1 MIEKEWLVMKELTTV
16 SEWND
21 VLEQSKEGPLLV
33 LKHST
38 TCPISAAAYSQFET
52 VTTDAP
58 KYFLK
63 VSESRPVSNEI
74 ESNLGVAHASPQL
87 FLLKDGEAVWQATHH
102 SIQGTA
108 IERAVE
114 DLVNK

>member
-1 MIEKEWLVMKELTTV
+1 MKELKTIG
-16 SEWND
+16 EWND

-38 TCPISAAAYSQFET
+38 TCPISSAAYSEFET
-52 VTTDAP
+52 VTTDVP

-63 VSESRPVSNEI
+63 VRESRPVSDEI
-74 ESNLGVAHASPQL
+74 ESNLRVTHASPQL
-87 FLLKDGEAVWQATHH
+87 FLLKDGEAVWQATHY
-102 SIQGTA
+102 SIKGSQ